1 VTIRRNRDLRWLSR
15 AAIICCMT
23 IGLTSAVFADDSAP
37 ETNEASLSDN
47 GIEETNEA
55 YDYTVETGKGVG
67 ASAGISSGGWS
78 SLGSKL
84 SYMKFPEGVT
94 SPNGDDGL
102 WCYCIDIS
110 TDTKD
115 GHKYAITTLDAAN
128 YYEPEAGDKIRS
140 ILLNSYPNKTLEE
153 LASEYGLEEL
163 MEEEAF
169 MATQWIL
176 WYYSNPEGQ
185 VDAGGGNYY
194 PADIYKPSDYTRE
207 TVTMWYDDENGKE
220 ARKQSSNI
228 VKLAKALD
236 QLTPA
241 AAYETEPAE
250 IIIEKKESPDKVIF
264 DYSGSKELSRLK
276 NISISVK
283 DGSGKEVPYTC
294 KGHTVIVQK
303 ADVSTQSDSIQLTVE
318 ISAEQDLA
326 KDVYFFSPEGGR
338 NASQSRVAAYEGT
351 APVAA
356 VEVFSLTAYDPGEAK
371 EPEESVKESGDPFE
385 TINEEQ
391 DDSPKTGDGVHVLM
405 LILLMITALAAAAAM
420 LSTNLS
426 TEKPRK

>member
-37 ETNEASLSDN
+37 ETNEASLSDS

-55 YDYTVETGKGVG
+55 YDYTVETGEGVG

-94 SPNGDDGL
+94 TADGADGV

-110 TDTKD
+110 TDTQD

-140 ILLNSYPNKTLEE
+140 ILLNSYPNKTLDE

-236 QLTPA
+236 RLTPA
-241 AAYETEPAE
+241 AAYETEPAD
-250 IIIEKKESPDKVIF
+250 ITMEKKVYSDKVVF
-264 DYSGSKELSRLK
+264 DYSGSKGLSTLK
-276 NISISVK
+276 NIDISVK
-283 DGSGKEVPYTC
+283 DGNGREMPYTR
-294 KGHTVIVQK
+294 KGHTIIVQR
-303 ADVSTQSDSIQLTVE
+303 ADISMADGSAELTVE
-318 ISAEQDLA
+318 FRADQELA

-338 NASQSRVAAYEGT
+338 DASQSRVSAYEGK

-356 VEVFSLTAYDPGEAK
+356 VEVFSLTAE
-371 EPEESVKESGDPFE
+371 EPDEISSEVSDR
-385 TINEEQ
+385 
-391 DDSPKTGDGVHVLM
+391 SPETGDRMSMLPFTLVVLTV
-405 LILLMITALAAAAAM
+405 LSAAAAV
-420 LSTNLS
+420 LLRRREN
-426 TEKPRK
+426 